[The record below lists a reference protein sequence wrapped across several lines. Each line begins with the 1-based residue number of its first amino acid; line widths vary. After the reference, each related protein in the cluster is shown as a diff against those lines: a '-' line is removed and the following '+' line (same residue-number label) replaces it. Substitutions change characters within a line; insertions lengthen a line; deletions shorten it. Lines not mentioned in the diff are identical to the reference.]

1 MKLEV
6 RENLTSNILPYWLRL
21 LDPRGGFYG
30 EVKADGTVLRDAS
43 RGVILNARIIWS
55 FAAAYQAIP
64 EKRYLMAAIHA
75 KDWFLQHFCDHKYGG
90 VYWSVAAD
98 GTREDTKKQLYA
110 QGFAIY
116 GLSEL
121 YKVTKDDEVLKA
133 AVNIYRVVETF
144 FADKEFGGYTEA
156 LARDFSPLEDMSLSA
171 HDINADK
178 TMNSHLHILEA
189 YANLYQV
196 WPDAGLKRAVER
208 LLDIIGTKV
217 MNADGHLQL
226 YFRRDWSVLPGGV
239 SYGHDIETSWLALE
253 CAFALKDDAVVERVR
268 PWAFA
273 LGLAGDEGLLPDG
286 SMRYERLL
294 DGTFDDSR
302 QWWVQAETVVGN
314 LWLWKYFADRGMP
327 CRTPSGAMESGSP
340 KNGTFLWGELRGWHD
355 LAGHTPASHVMPDPI
370 GHLQNA
376 LAAWEY
382 IRENLVDTEDGEWWW
397 AILPDGSKDLSQP
410 KAGFWKCP
418 YHNTRMCLQVLSL
431 V

>member
-1 MKLEV
+1 MIEAFKNEV
-6 RENLTSNILPYWLRL
+6 RDNLVGNILPYWLKL
-21 LDPRGGFYG
+21 KDPRGGFYG

-64 EKRYLMAAIHA
+64 DKEYLLAAIHA

-133 AVNIYRVVETF
+133 AVNIYRVVETY

-196 WPDAGLKRAVER
+196 WPDAGLKKAVEQ

-268 PWAFA
+268 PWA
-273 LGLAGDEGLLPDG
+273 LAMAHAGNEGLLPDG

-294 DGTFDDSR
+294 DGTYDDSR

-314 LWLWKYFADRGMP
+314 LWLYGRFPQGALL
-327 CRTPSGAMESGSP
+327 PS
-340 KNGTFLWGELRGWHD
+340 N
-355 LAGHTPASHVMPDPI
+355 VMSSEVETSQP
-370 GHLQNA
+370 LQAA
-376 LAAWEY
+376 LAAWAY
-382 IRENLVDTEDGEWWW
+382 IRDNLVDPVDGEWWW
-397 AILPDGSKDLSQP
+397 AILPDGSKDMSQP

-431 V
+431 L